1 MPIIKSAKK
10 RVKVANKAAIRN
22 SKTKRG
28 LKDALKAFHR
38 AVTGGKKE
46 AKEVQSKAQSALD
59 NVLKSKTLKVA
70 VPTDYPPYGFVGPDM
85 APQGLDVEMAKLI
98 AEALMVEHI
107 GNVQSGMSVKAQ
119 ADPLAGLRD
128 APAPLQGTPPVAKAE
143 AQLLRS
149 RRKTQASVATPSPD
163 DSSTYLGALL

>member
-1 MPIIKSAKK
+1 M
-10 RVKVANKAAIRN
+10 
-22 SKTKRG
+22 
-28 LKDALKAFHR
+28 
-38 AVTGGKKE
+38 
-46 AKEVQSKAQSALD
+46 
-59 NVLKSKTLKVA
+59 LKSKTLKVA

-107 GNVQSGMSVKAQ
+107 GNVQSAMRVQAQ

-128 APAPLQGTPPVAKAE
+128 ALAPLQGTPPVAKAE